1 MRRIIICFL
10 LLVQGYVSFSQTQ
23 SISRKSFFE
32 DDQQIE
38 VILTTDIPKLLNNKT
53 NPDFQKA
60 GITLK
65 LPGSDSTIN
74 EVILVRQR
82 GKARKITCN
91 MASLMLDFKT
101 PEAPVLSTLKKLK
114 MVGGCSKTEGDE
126 KYALKEYLVYKIYNL
141 FTEMSFKVRLLKVTY
156 IDSKKKH
163 KPYTQCAFVIEDVD
177 DLAKR
182 NKCKEIQNKVFNTER
197 TNRNQMTLVSM
208 FQFMI
213 ANTDW
218 SVPNYHNVKLIVP
231 KEDTLAMP
239 FVVPYD
245 FDYSGFVNTRYAVPT
260 DGLGLTDIT
269 ERQYRGFARRFEE
282 VDSMANIFIQKEEAV
297 LAIINNFS
305 LCEEKTKKQMAKFI
319 EDFYIIIKDEKELK
333 NHFIYNVR
341 TR

>member
-1 MRRIIICFL
+1 MRRIILCFL
-10 LLVQGYVSFSQTQ
+10 LLVPGYFSFSQTQ
-23 SISRKSFFE
+23 SINRKDFFK
-32 DDQQIE
+32 DDRAIE
-38 VILTTDIPKLLNNKT
+38 ITLITDIPKLLNNKT
-53 NPDFQKA
+53 KPEFQKA
-60 GITLK
+60 GIAFK

-82 GKARKITCN
+82 GVSRKIICN

-101 PEAPVLSTLKKLK
+101 PESPILSPLKKLK

-126 KYALKEYLVYKIYNL
+126 KYALMEYLLYKIYNL
-141 FTEMSFKVRLLKVTY
+141 FTEMSFNVRLLKVTY
-156 IDSKKKH
+156 IDSKKRY
-163 KPYTQCAFVIEDVD
+163 KPYTQYAYVIEDVD

-182 NKCKEIQNKVFNTER
+182 NKCKEIENKVFYTER

-218 SVPNYHNVKLIVP
+218 SVPNYHNIKLIVP
-231 KEDTLAMP
+231 KEDTLSMP

-245 FDYSGFVNTRYAVPT
+245 FDYSGFVNTRYAVPA
-260 DGLGLTDIT
+260 DELGLTDIT
-269 ERQYRGFARRFEE
+269 ERQYRGFTRTFKE
-282 VDSMANIFIQKEEAV
+282 VDSMANIFIQKEDLV

-305 LCEEKTKKQMAKFI
+305 FCEEKTKKQMAKFI
-319 EDFYIIIKDEKELK
+319 EEFYIIIKDEKELK

-341 TR
+341 KR